1 MYTKITIYKQS
12 KMSIENLNAEHRGQF
27 NVLPPSM
34 RRQPCCSFCRQIG
47 HNLTTCNSNRLREF
61 EAICATQ
68 VIQTDTQDD
77 FKNWLC
83 QNYMS
88 EQLLI
93 KTFAIR
99 KFRVTSRT
107 SIEICINLVTEY
119 IFTHYKNTNENEEI
133 IEHEGQF
140 ENDLM
145 SFIQE
150 LSAEREEEIQENRRI
165 SEIHQLRAM
174 ENMLMREMFIS
185 MMSGIIN
192 RTLREDER
200 RFKIVS
206 TVNECENT
214 GQKCE
219 CPICYDEKELN
230 NFVKLGC
237 NHDFCKDCV
246 ISTMKTNHSTN
257 LCCALCRAEVKS
269 IESRTIETK
278 NEIDN
283 YIE

>member
-1 MYTKITIYKQS
+1 
-12 KMSIENLNAEHRGQF
+12 MSIDNLNAEHRGHF
-27 NVLPPSM
+27 NVLPPSL
-34 RRQPCCSFCRQIG
+34 RRIQCCSFCRQHG

-68 VIQTDTQDD
+68 VLQTDTQDD

-107 SIEICINLVTEY
+107 SIENCINLITEY
-119 IFTHYKNTNENEEI
+119 IFMHYKNTNEIVEREV
-133 IEHEGQF
+133 QF
-140 ENDLM
+140 ENDLI
-145 SFIQE
+145 SFIQA
-150 LSAEREEEIQENRRI
+150 LSSEREEELQENIRI
-165 SEIHQLRAM
+165 SEIQQFRAM
-174 ENMLMREMFIS
+174 ENILMREMFIA
-185 MMSGIIN
+185 MLSGVVN
-192 RTLREDER
+192 RTLREEPNK
-200 RFKIVS
+200 FKILT

-214 GQKCE
+214 DQKCE
-219 CPICYDEKELN
+219 CNICYDNKELQS
-230 NFVKLGC
+230 FVKLGC
-237 NHDFCKDCV
+237 NHEFCKDCM
-246 ISTMKTNHSTN
+246 ISTMKTNHSTK
-257 LCCALCRAEVKS
+257 LCCALCRAEVKT
-269 IESRTIETK
+269 IESRTIQAK